1 MAITLRENPIIKIT
15 LMSEE
20 DMNEAY
26 PGYVLDDFKL
36 TKRLLEPNKLEFTL
50 RRDNLSIDLNEYD
63 FELKD
68 DLLAAT
74 VEMSIKARRYDFD
87 KEEWVDY
94 DVDNFFYG
102 YVQNIKV
109 VRESISAPYRLRCT
123 AFSPD
128 SRLKGHPGCD
138 VWYGTGLTDILED
151 VFGINATEGS
161 PAYGRTDGKYGN
173 DAEGLDMEVNPYSVG
188 EGVALPYTV
197 RYNESAYDF
206 VKRLAKRYGEYFYYE
221 DRKVRFG
228 SLEDVEGLDHFFSM
242 YLGYDLESYTYEL
255 NMNDHSG
262 VVYTEHHPNVNKAF
276 GVGYEKSEYGNDR
289 DEVFKSIVWEDEYEN
304 DMATSSFDWAQ
315 NYFGNFD
322 NTVYEPG
329 MTQLYDTEDEAE
341 FSPLANHNFL
351 NEDVSSNMIIDERR
365 HRLDEYIVSDGLR
378 CYGKSMRGDLKLG
391 SHIIICEM
399 TRSEKGDELEDGI
412 EHKELSVYDLTYAW
426 PARNEK
432 NEIVQLAM
440 DNEFKALPTG
450 DAVAPPYLERD
461 KDGFLIYGDFDIY
474 PKCGPQY
481 GTVVDNE
488 DPDNMGRV
496 QVSLL
501 WQEMIG
507 RCKNGPGYDPKTA
520 DDKYRTPWIWVASP
534 YQGGSHGAHLV
545 PEIGDQVLVGFEA
558 NNAERPYVIGSRFSK
573 NDYVSK
579 YLLKDNNPKNNVK
592 CVRSRRGQT
601 IEIVDEGDVGYVRI
615 YDAMEGKYDLV
626 FDSDNRLIRLESS
639 GNIEL
644 VAGGN
649 IVMKAGGCIKAEA
662 KKDIDS
668 SAGNDWNAYAEHE
681 IWCHAKKESF
691 FESDEDWSHLYG
703 KTGVAIDIN
712 GNKSAIRVNEKQI
725 GMGIGAGTEDKDG
738 YILTDQRLIIS
749 KDEAIYIRNQKS
761 GKSIDIETGKDVSIK
776 AEKGKIEIEANTL
789 KSNTKGETRMKG
801 NQGHYD

>member
-15 LMSEE
+15 LMCEE
-20 DMNEAY
+20 DMNELY

-50 RRDNLSIDLNEYD
+50 RRDNLSIDLNDYD

-68 DLLAAT
+68 DLLAAK

-109 VRESISAPYRLRCT
+109 VRESISAPYRLKCT

-138 VWYGTGLTDILED
+138 VWYDTDLTNILED
-151 VFGINATEGS
+151 VFGINGTEGS
-161 PAYGRTDGKYGN
+161 PSYNRISGEYGN
-173 DAEGLDMEVNPYSVG
+173 EVEGLDMDVNPYSCG
-188 EGVALPYTV
+188 DGVPLPYTV

-206 VKRLAKRYGEYFYYE
+206 VKRMAKRYGEYFYYE

-228 SLEDVEGLDHFFSM
+228 SLEDVEGLDHFITM
-242 YLGYDLESYTYEL
+242 NLGYDLESYTYEL

-262 VVYTEHHPNVNKAF
+262 IVYTEHHPNVNKAF
-276 GVGYEKSEYGNDR
+276 GVGYEKADYGNDR
-289 DEVFKSIVWEDEYEN
+289 DEVFKSVVWDDEYEN

-315 NYFGNFD
+315 NYFGNLD

-329 MTQLYDTEDEAE
+329 MTQLYDTGDEPE
-341 FSPLANHNFL
+341 FSVLANHNFL
-351 NEDVSSNMIIDERR
+351 NDEVSALMIASERR

-378 CYGKSMRGDLKLG
+378 CYGKSMRCDLKLG
-391 SHIIICEM
+391 THIIIFEM

-488 DPDNMGRV
+488 DPDHMGRV

-501 WQEMIG
+501 WQEMMG
-507 RCKNGPGYDPKTA
+507 RCKNGPGYDPKKA
-520 DDKYRTPWIWVASP
+520 DDKFRTPWIWVSSP
-534 YQGGSHGAHLV
+534 YQGGSHGAHLI
-545 PEIGDQVLVGFEA
+545 PEIGDQVLVGFVA
-558 NNAERPYVIGSRFSK
+558 NNAERPYVIGSRLSK
-573 NDYVSK
+573 DDYVSK
-579 YLLKDNNPKNNVK
+579 YLLKDKNSKNSVK
-592 CVRSRRGQT
+592 GIRSRRGQT

-626 FDSDNRLIRLESS
+626 FDSDNRLIRLETT

-649 IVMKAGGCIKAEA
+649 ITMKANGNIKMEA

-668 SAGNDWNAYAEHE
+668 TAKNDWNAYAEHE
-681 IWCHAKKESF
+681 MECHAKGGAWF
-691 FESDEDWSHLYG
+691 DSDEGDLHLYG
-703 KTGVAIDIN
+703 KKKTNVQGNDGKAGLLLASDKATMGFGVGSDGKINESDVAIILDKK
-712 GNKSAIRVNEKQI
+712 GATLKSKKNEKVVIDSQNG
-725 GMGIGAGTEDKDG
+725 GME
-738 YILTDQRLIIS
+738 
-749 KDEAIYIRNQKS
+749 
-761 GKSIDIETGKDVSIK
+761 IK
-776 AEKGKIEIEANTL
+776 AKTEINIEANTL

>member
-15 LMSEE
+15 LMCEE
-20 DMNEAY
+20 DMNELY

-50 RRDNLSIDLNEYD
+50 RRDNLSIDLNDYD

-68 DLLAAT
+68 DLLAAK

-138 VWYGTGLTDILED
+138 VWYDTDLTNILED
-151 VFGINATEGS
+151 VFGINGTEGS
-161 PAYGRTDGKYGN
+161 PSYNRISGEYGN
-173 DAEGLDMEVNPYSVG
+173 EVEGLDMDVNPFSCG
-188 EGVALPYTV
+188 DGVPLPYTV

-206 VKRLAKRYGEYFYYE
+206 VKRMAKRYGEYFYYE

-228 SLEDVEGLDHFFSM
+228 SLEDVEGLDHFITM
-242 YLGYDLESYTYEL
+242 NLGYDLESYTYEL

-262 VVYTEHHPNVNKAF
+262 IVYTEHHPNVNKAF
-276 GVGYEKSEYGNDR
+276 GVGYEKADYGNDR
-289 DEVFKSIVWEDEYEN
+289 DEVFKSVVWDDEYEN

-315 NYFGNFD
+315 NYFGNLD

-329 MTQLYDTEDEAE
+329 MTQLYDTGDEPE
-341 FSPLANHNFL
+341 FSVLANHNFL
-351 NEDVSSNMIIDERR
+351 NDEVSALMIASERR

-378 CYGKSMRGDLKLG
+378 CYGKSMRCDLKLG
-391 SHIIICEM
+391 THIIIFEM

-488 DPDNMGRV
+488 DPDHMGRV

-501 WQEMIG
+501 WQEMMG
-507 RCKNGPGYDPKTA
+507 RCKNGPGYDPKKA
-520 DDKYRTPWIWVASP
+520 DDKFRTPWIWVSSP
-534 YQGGSHGAHLV
+534 YQGGSHGAHLI
-545 PEIGDQVLVGFEA
+545 PEIGDQVLVGFVA
-558 NNAERPYVIGSRFSK
+558 NNAERPYVIGSRLSK
-573 NDYVSK
+573 DDYVSK
-579 YLLKDNNPKNNVK
+579 YLLKDKNSKNSVK
-592 CVRSRRGQT
+592 GIRSRRGQT

-626 FDSDNRLIRLESS
+626 FDSDNRLIRLETT

-649 IVMKAGGCIKAEA
+649 ITMKAKGNIKMEA
-662 KKDIDS
+662 KKDIES
-668 SAGNDWNAYAEHE
+668 TAKNDWNAYADHE
-681 IWCHAKKESF
+681 IYCHSKGRADF
-691 FESDEDWSHLYG
+691 QSDENNLHL
-703 KTGVAIDIN
+703 
-712 GNKSAIRVNEKQI
+712 
-725 GMGIGAGTEDKDG
+725 
-738 YILTDQRLIIS
+738 
-749 KDEAIYIRNQKS
+749 S
-761 GKSIDIETGKDVSIK
+761 GEKDVTIKGDKGKVAMVLNKNNAAIGFGVGDSKKVSDSDAAMYLDKEGAYLKASKGTVYIKSEKDNIKIK
-776 AEKGKIEIEANTL
+776 AQKGVQIQADTL
-789 KSNTKGETRMKG
+789 RSLTQGETNMKG
-801 NQGHYD
+801 NPGHYN